1 MQDRVIEWG
10 WSIVLLVLGGVAT
23 IFSRWISMLHKH
35 EKQLVLLQSEMSTRS
50 VANADM
56 VKSLTEMN
64 TRLDFHRKESSE
76 RLEALRRELR
86 EDFKTLIE
94 FAREQHN
101 RGG

>member
-56 VKSLTEMN
+56 VRSLTEMN

-94 FAREQHN
+94 FAREQHE
-101 RGG
+101 RR